1 MCNFESI
8 YGVKCI
14 KYLSITLANQQIYNT
29 RYVSLLCGGS
39 CTVVRLIVS
48 KFLFMLSTGIENI
61 YESNIVENAC
71 IHRN

>member
-1 MCNFESI
+1 VIWGIAMCNFESI

-14 KYLSITLANQQIYNT
+14 KYLSITLAKQQRYYT

-48 KFLFMLSTGIENI
+48 KFLLMLSNGNENI
-61 YESNIVENAC
+61 YETVLS
-71 IHRN
+71 